1 MELNGLKQPPFQT
14 TLMGVVKGALD
25 YYGIKTTDAWA
36 FGGSGHAFLINVHK
50 ELCPSGPY
58 CWKDDWMVPLL
69 RNLGLEMT
77 DFGFFHKGTP
87 PAERAAL
94 EQRVKGLLDEG
105 VACAFVN
112 MEYQLINGFD
122 DKALRL
128 ARPWDCGEAL
138 TPPTLTYGS
147 WKELGDEVHVTFFSL
162 RKVAPQDEAKTIR
175 DSLRAAI
182 ELFRS
187 PAKYTMEG
195 YGMGPGAYDN
205 WAAAT
210 PGQMASHGNW
220 WNATV
225 WAECRKMAG
234 AYFAEIAAKRSD
246 IAAEAGQLSTAYG
259 EIGGLLEK
267 IACKELDP
275 AEKARIARDLRRL
288 EETAVGRIERLQPR
302 LG

>member
-1 MELNGLKQPPFQT
+1 MELKELTQPPFQT

-25 YYGIKTTDAWA
+25 YYGIKTSDAWA

-58 CWKDDWMVPLL
+58 CWKDDWLVPLV

-94 EQRVKGLLDEG
+94 EQRLKVLLDDG
-105 VACAFVN
+105 VVCAFVN
-112 MEYQLINGFD
+112 MEYQLIRGYD
-122 DKALRL
+122 DKALLL
-128 ARPWDCGEAL
+128 ARPWDCGEEL
-138 TPPTLTYGS
+138 TPLALTYGS
-147 WKELGDEVHVTFFSL
+147 WKEFGDEAHANFYVL
-162 RKVAPQDEAKTIR
+162 RKVAPQDEAKTTR
-175 DSLRAAI
+175 DSLRAAVG
-182 ELFRS
+182 LFRS

-195 YGMGPGAYDN
+195 YGMGPDAYDN

-210 PGQMASHGNW
+210 PEQMASHGNW

-234 AYFAEIAAKRSD
+234 AYFAEIAAKRTE
-246 IAAEAGQLSTAYG
+246 IAAEAGQLSAAYA
-259 EIGGLLEK
+259 EIGGLLAK
-267 IACKELDP
+267 IASKEMDP
-275 AEKARIARDLRRL
+275 SDKARIALDLKRL
-288 EETAVGRIERLQPR
+288 EGAAVGRIEQLLTR

>member
-1 MELNGLKQPPFQT
+1 MELKGLKQPPFQT

-25 YYGIKTTDAWA
+25 YYGIKTSDAWA

-77 DFGFFHKGTP
+77 DLGFFHKGTP
-87 PAERAAL
+87 GPERAAL
-94 EQRVKGLLDEG
+94 EQRLKALLDER

-112 MEYQLINGFD
+112 MEYQLIRGYD
-122 DKALRL
+122 DKALLL
-128 ARPWDCGEAL
+128 ARPWDCGEAI
-138 TPPTLTYGS
+138 TPTTLSFGS
-147 WKELGDEVHVTFFSL
+147 WKEFGDEVHANFYAL
-162 RKVAPQDEAKTIR
+162 RKAEPQDEAKTIR
-175 DSLRAAI
+175 DSLRAAV

-187 PAKYTMEG
+187 PGKYVMEG

-205 WAAAT
+205 WAAAA
-210 PGQMASHGNW
+210 PEHMAAHGNW

-234 AYFAEIAAKRSD
+234 AYFAEIGAKRGEL
-246 IAAEAGQLSTAYG
+246 AAEAGQLSTAHN
-259 EIGGLLEK
+259 EIAGLLAK
-267 IACKELDP
+267 IASKELDP
-275 AEKARIARDLRRL
+275 AEKARIAADAKRL
-288 EETAVGRIERLQPR
+288 EAAAVGRIEQLLPK